1 MNSRHEAHESRHWAY
16 CHTLAANGPLPPSED
31 PGTFEA
37 FCFYDA
43 IEKLLAN
50 LITTRTITAWQNN
63 DSTNSGFAFFRSSFK
78 DVFRDAFLL
87 RPIDLTR
94 NLRDENKG
102 VFGRFFLDAFKV

>member
-1 MNSRHEAHESRHWAY
+1 MKIF
-16 CHTLAANGPLPPSED
+16 GI
-31 PGTFEA
+31 FEA
-37 FCFYDA
+37 FCFNDA

-50 LITTRTITAWQNN
+50 LITSRTISAWQNN

-94 NLRDENKG
+94 NLRDENKE
-102 VFGRFFLDAFKV
+102 VFGRFFSDAFKVLFDKKKMQILSLTPVISFGAILR

>member
-1 MNSRHEAHESRHWAY
+1 MKFF
-16 CHTLAANGPLPPSED
+16 GI
-31 PGTFEA
+31 FEA
-37 FCFYDA
+37 FCFCDA

-50 LITTRTITAWQNN
+50 LIKTRTITAWQNN

-78 DVFRDAFLL
+78 DVFRDAFPL

-102 VFGRFFLDAFKV
+102 VFGRFSFDAFKV